1 MVAYPRNFVP
11 GGTYFFTVVLENRRS
26 SLLVD
31 KIASLRLAFR
41 VARAERPFKLDLIVI
56 LPDHLHAV
64 MTLPD
69 GDSDFSGRW
78 RRIKTVFSRQVVAE
92 AVPVSQNRRGE
103 YALWQRRFWEHTVR
117 DDTDFAR
124 HIDYIHYNPV
134 KHGLIARV
142 TDWLHS
148 SFHRY
153 VRNGLLPPDWGG
165 TSVVADGAFGER
177 LDRA

>member
-1 MVAYPRNFVP
+1 MERSVIRERRSRIALRSMRATRLNFMVAYPRNFVP
-11 GGTYFFTVVLENRRS
+11 GGTFFFTVVLENRRS

-41 VARAERPFKLDLIVI
+41 VARAERPFKLDAIVI

-92 AVPVSQNRRGE
+92 AVPVSQN
-103 YALWQRRFWEHTVR
+103 
-117 DDTDFAR
+117 
-124 HIDYIHYNPV
+124 
-134 KHGLIARV
+134 
-142 TDWLHS
+142 
-148 SFHRY
+148 
-153 VRNGLLPPDWGG
+153 
-165 TSVVADGAFGER
+165 
-177 LDRA
+177 